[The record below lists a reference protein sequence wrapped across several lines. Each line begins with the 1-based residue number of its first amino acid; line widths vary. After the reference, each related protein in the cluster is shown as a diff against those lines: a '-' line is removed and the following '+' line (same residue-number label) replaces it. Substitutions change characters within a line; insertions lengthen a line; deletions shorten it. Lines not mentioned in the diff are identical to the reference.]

1 MKQVITM
8 VYSHPKKKEHVIYG
22 PLNTGWEEKENY
34 LCHQNTVNICPNYIN
49 LKKHVFIALEMVRA
63 FDRSLSTPFSS
74 LCACWT
80 FTTAIT
86 APKHFGIPLCLH
98 ICLPPPL
105 PPPHGCELLKE
116 RDLISSSL
124 YASPSPCLQKSPQ
137 LCMRWM
143 SIRCV
148 MIELSINQIQ
158 WFHLVGKKKALESER
173 CRFQSQLCTG
183 LAVGPQASL
192 VFSSEK

>member
-1 MKQVITM
+1 MNPYTQGALSWIFWSTEFIAKSFLVTKLWIKNIIKSLSSLPSVTDKDPS
-8 VYSHPKKKEHVIYG
+8 VLHSHPFVPAELSQLPSQRLSI
-22 PLNTGWEEKENY
+22 
-34 LCHQNTVNICPNYIN
+34 
-49 LKKHVFIALEMVRA
+49 
-63 FDRSLSTPFSS
+63 LST
-74 LCACWT
+74 
-80 FTTAIT
+80 
-86 APKHFGIPLCLH
+86 PLCLH

-143 SIRCV
+143 SIRGV

-158 WFHLVGKKKALESER
+158 WFHLVGRKKALESER

-183 LAVGPQASL
+183 LTVGPQASL